1 VTAHDRTGEV
11 RSPAQPEDAKLMTD
25 SQPMDPTDAFAEL
38 GRIKL
43 SETDI
48 DGVLAKIAELAKR
61 TIPGTDEVSVTLIRS
76 GKAFTAAFTGDL
88 ARALDEA
95 QYGRGYGPCLDA
107 SASGA
112 SLSLPDMSSET
123 RWPQWAGNAVS
134 AGVHSSLS
142 IGLPIHETVSGAL
155 NVYATKP
162 DTFDEDAIILAQTF
176 AGYGAVALANA
187 HLYDVT
193 ATLAQHMQAAMEHRA
208 VIEQAKGIIMG
219 ERRCTADEAF
229 KILSKLS
236 QDSNR
241 KLREVAAALVAQA
254 QRTPGS

>member
-1 VTAHDRTGEV
+1 
-11 RSPAQPEDAKLMTD
+11 MTD

-48 DGVLAKIAELAKR
+48 DGVLARIAELAKR
-61 TIPGTDEVSVTLIRS
+61 TVPGADEVSVTLIRAA
-76 GKAFTAAFTGDL
+76 KPYTAAFTGEL
-88 ARALDEA
+88 ARTLDES
-95 QYGRGYGPCLDA
+95 QYEQGYGPCLSA
-107 SASGA
+107 SASGD
-112 SLSLPDMSSET
+112 SISLPDLSGET
-123 RWPQWAGNAVS
+123 RWPGWAEDALR

-155 NVYATKP
+155 NIYATKP
-162 DTFDEDAIILAQTF
+162 DTFDDDAIILARTF
-176 AGYGAVALANA
+176 AGYAAVGLANA

-229 KILSKLS
+229 RILSKLS
-236 QDSNR
+236 QDTNR
-241 KLREVAAALVAQA
+241 KLRDVAALLVERA
-254 QRTPGS
+254 QRPAP